1 MSEHQS
7 ATFVKKFCDI
17 QGKGLSSFYSL
28 RGFTPLLFLPKY
40 VEDFFL
46 GWVNF
51 YLLVFIIFL
60 I

>member
-7 ATFVKKFCDI
+7 ATFVKKFCVM
-17 QGKGLSSFYSL
+17 QGKGVSSFYSL

-46 GWVNF
+46 GWVNY
-51 YLLVFIIFL
+51 YLL
-60 I
+60 